1 MKNHAEIRQRFL
13 QDDLP
18 HKLGALAA
26 NLARI
31 KSFSDHPAHGEV
43 VADLLSESMYFI
55 EWAAAEA
62 DVENQP
68 RMLELQR
75 LLFRWHRAWARNW
88 ADELARGRIAT
99 QAGHWSEQVLRMSG
113 LLQ

>member
-1 MKNHAEIRQRFL
+1 MKNRTEIFQRFM
-13 QDDLP
+13 QDNLP
-18 HKLGALAA
+18 KRLGGLAA

-31 KSFSDHPAHGEV
+31 KSFSDNPAHSEV

-55 EWAAAEA
+55 EWTTAEV
-62 DVENQP
+62 DVENQA

-75 LLFRWHRAWARNW
+75 LLFRWHRAWARVW
-88 ADELARGRIAT
+88 ADELARERVAN
-99 QAGHWSEQVLRMSG
+99 QAGQWSQQVLRMSG